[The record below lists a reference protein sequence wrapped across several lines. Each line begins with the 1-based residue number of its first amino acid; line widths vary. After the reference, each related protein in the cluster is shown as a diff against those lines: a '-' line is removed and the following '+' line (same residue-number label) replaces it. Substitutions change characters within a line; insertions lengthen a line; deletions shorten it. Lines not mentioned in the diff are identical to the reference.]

1 MKALRDPDRLL
12 ADGIAAIREQ
22 FRVPGHFPPEVEA
35 AAAEAARRAPD
46 QHADRTALPFVTLD
60 PGSSTDLDQ
69 AFAIERAGAD
79 LVLRYAIADVAWFVA
94 DGDPVDAEAW
104 RRGET
109 IYLPDARASL
119 YPAVL
124 CEHAASL
131 LPDGP
136 RPAIILTVRVDP
148 QGEARLDGAER
159 ALIRSRAKL
168 GYETAR
174 EEDLPAGFAELAR
187 RIEAAEDRR
196 GAARVDPP
204 EQEVTRDPG
213 GRLTLQMR
221 PGSWAETRNAALSLA
236 ANLAVAKAMLD
247 AGTGLFRVMAAPNAG
262 AETRLRATAR
272 AFHLDWPQAMP
283 LEQFQRRLDPRD
295 PRGGAFM
302 LAIRRAGRG
311 ASYAAY
317 TPGVLPW
324 HAAVAATYAHA
335 TAPLRRLADRY
346 VLRAVLAIAGG
357 QPVPDAVTQAF
368 ARLPGV
374 MDAADQ
380 RVGQIDRAVIDIA
393 EVALLQP
400 LVGQVFPAVVTDLR
414 ETGAARIQL
423 SDLPV
428 VANVRAHGALP
439 GASLRVRLDAADP
452 VQRRLELERVN

>member
-22 FRVPGHFPPEVEA
+22 FSVPGGFPPEVEA
-35 AAAEAARRAPD
+35 AAAQAARRTPD
-46 QHADRTALPFVTLD
+46 RHADRTALPFVTLD
-60 PGSSTDLDQ
+60 PASSTDLDQ
-69 AFAIERAGAD
+69 AFAIEQAGSD
-79 LVLRYAIADVAWFVA
+79 LVLRYAIADVAWFVS

-104 RRGET
+104 KRGET

-119 YPAVL
+119 YPTVL

-136 RPAIILTVRVDP
+136 RPAIVLSVRVDP
-148 QGEARLDGAER
+148 EGEARLESAER
-159 ALIRSRAKL
+159 ALVRSRAKL
-168 GYETAR
+168 AYETAR
-174 EEDLPAGFAELAR
+174 EEDLPPGFAEFAR

-204 EQEVTRDPG
+204 EQEVTRGPD
-213 GRLTLQMR
+213 GRLALQMR
-221 PGSWAETRNAALSLA
+221 PGSLAETRNAALSLA
-236 ANLAVAKAMLD
+236 ANLAVARAMLD
-247 AGTGLFRVMAAPNAG
+247 AGTGLFRVMAAPDAA
-262 AETRLRATAR
+262 AERRLRATAR
-272 AFHLDWPQAMP
+272 AFHLDWPAAMP
-283 LEQFQRRLDPRD
+283 LEQFQRRLDPHEPRD
-295 PRGGAFM
+295 GAFM

-311 ASYAAY
+311 ATYAAY

-346 VLRAVLAIAGG
+346 VLRAVLAIANGE
-357 QPVPDAVTQAF
+357 PVPGAVTEAF
-368 ARLPGV
+368 ARLPRV
-374 MDAADQ
+374 METADQ
-380 RVGQIDRAVIDIA
+380 RAGQIDRAVIDIA
-393 EVALLQP
+393 EVALLEP

-414 ETGAARIQL
+414 DSGAARIQL

-428 VANVRAHGALP
+428 VANIRAHGILP